1 MSIKDVREKTRNT
14 VRCAICCAVILLWG
28 LTYGWVPGLAS
39 ITLTHI
45 PVLICCM
52 LFGLK
57 EALIFGTCFGLVSF
71 IRCFITPDVFANVVL
86 GTSANNF
93 GPLNVLYI
101 VLLIFLPRI
110 FAALFAYLV
119 YSAFARIKNR
129 TVGSFVGSG
138 IGAAIG
144 SLTNTVLF
152 LGGFYLVCGK
162 QLAAVAHEAG
172 FISEATMKA
181 LLACLLGDAGTNG
194 VLEAVIAVVVCVA
207 AVFPLRRI
215 LKIDSAK

>member
-1 MSIKDVREKTRNT
+1 MSINDARERNKKA

-39 ITLTHI
+39 MTLTHI

-57 EALIFGTCFGLVSF
+57 ESLIFGACFGLVSF
-71 IRCFITPDVFANVVL
+71 IRCFMTPDVFANVVL
-86 GTSANNF
+86 GTAANNF

-110 FAALFAYLV
+110 LAALFAYLV
-119 YSAFARIKNR
+119 YRAFAGLKNR
-129 TVGSFVGSG
+129 TVATFVGSG
-138 IGAAIG
+138 VGAAVG

-152 LGGFYLVCGK
+152 LGGFYLICGQ

-172 FISEATMKA
+172 FISEATMNA
-181 LLACLLGDAGTNG
+181 LLACLLGVAGTSG
-194 VLEAVIAVVVCVA
+194 VIEAITAVVVCVL
-207 AVFPLRRI
+207 VVYPLRRI
-215 LKIDSAK
+215 LKLNPAK